1 MKPEKSSPGSAMISY
16 FALVSSIRSVCCI
29 NSESIQNRKQMRGG
43 NGFGFG
49 FSPPLGFAALG
60 CCCRWF
66 VDALRLLG
74 RPERF
79 LRDSQRFHHHSFDSL
94 DLKRHRPFLL
104 RPSTQYIYQYIP
116 VYMCVRTYIHLYIP
130 YRCQL
135 GKARTSTSQRWGE
148 SETLRSETLVNFN

>member
-16 FALVSSIRSVCCI
+16 FALVSSIHSVCCI
-29 NSESIQNRKQMRGG
+29 NTESIQSRKQMRGG

-49 FSPPLGFAALG
+49 FSPPLGFAALRY
-60 CCCRWF
+60 CCRWF

-79 LRDSQRFHHHSFDSL
+79 FRDSQRLHHHSFDSL

-104 RPSTQYIYQYIP
+104 LPSTQYIYQY
-116 VYMCVRTYIHLYIP
+116 VCTYLYTPI

-148 SETLRSETLVNFN
+148 TLRSETLVNFN

>member
-16 FALVSSIRSVCCI
+16 FALVSSIHSVCCI
-29 NSESIQNRKQMRGG
+29 NTESIQSRKQMRGG

-49 FSPPLGFAALG
+49 FSPPLGFAALRY
-60 CCCRWF
+60 CCRWF

-79 LRDSQRFHHHSFDSL
+79 FRDSQRFHHHSFDSL

-104 RPSTQYIYQYIP
+104 LPSTQYIYQY
-116 VYMCVRTYIHLYIP
+116 VCTYLYTPI

-148 SETLRSETLVNFN
+148 TLRSETLVNFN